1 MTIRHIKIFLEVYR
15 LENITK
21 AAEHLHMT
29 QPAVTR
35 AIKEIEQYYGVRLF
49 ERFNRR
55 LSVTE
60 SGKLLY
66 VQALHIVDSFDVMEK
81 DLRNWDTCGILRIGA
96 SITLGN
102 YFLPDFICHFRSLHP
117 NLRVEVTISSGGKL
131 QQALLEN
138 KLDLALIEGG
148 ISESEL
154 IMEAFTG
161 DCLRL
166 ILPPR
171 HPLLSKQ
178 QVFLNDLVQYD
189 FLLREKGSAGRT
201 FLDNVFAVHGLKIR
215 PLWESAST
223 QAIIK
228 AVSKDIGIS
237 ILPELLVKQDIEAQT
252 VFTREIIDEG
262 FNRKHYIVW
271 YKNKYLTQ
279 AAKDLI
285 ALCNDSTLKNP
296 TL

>member
-285 ALCNDSTLKNP
+285 ALCNDLTLKNP

>member
-1 MTIRHIKIFLEVYR
+1 
-15 LENITK
+15 
-21 AAEHLHMT
+21 MT

-35 AIKEIEQYYGVRLF
+35 VIQEIEQYYGVRLF

-60 SGKLLY
+60 SGKMLY
-66 VQALHIVDSFDVMEK
+66 AQALHIVDSFDTVEK
-81 DLRNWDTCGILRIGA
+81 GLRNWDTFGILRIGA

-102 YFLPDFICHFRSLHP
+102 YFLPEFICHFRSLHP
-117 NLRVEVTISSGGKL
+117 NIRVEVTVSNGGNL

-148 ISESEL
+148 ISESGL

-161 DCLRL
+161 DCLKL
-166 ILPPR
+166 ILPPQ

-189 FLLREKGSAGRT
+189 FLLREKDSAGRT
-201 FLDNVFAVHGLKIR
+201 FLDNVFAIHGLKVR

-223 QAIIK
+223 QVIIK
-228 AVSKDIGIS
+228 AVSQGIGIS
-237 ILPELLVKQDIEAQT
+237 ILPEILVQQDIASQT
-252 VFTREIIDEG
+252 VFTREITDES

-271 YKNKYLTQ
+271 HKNKYLTQ

-285 ALCNDSTLKNP
+285 ALCKESALKSP
-296 TL
+296 AL

>member
-201 FLDNVFAVHGLKIR
+201 FLDNVFAVHGLKIH